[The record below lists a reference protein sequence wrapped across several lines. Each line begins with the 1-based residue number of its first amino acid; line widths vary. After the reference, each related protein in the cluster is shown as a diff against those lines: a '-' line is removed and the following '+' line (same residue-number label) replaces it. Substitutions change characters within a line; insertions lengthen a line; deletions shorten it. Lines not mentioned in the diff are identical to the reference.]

1 MNAIDYSKID
11 LLVLDVDGVMTD
23 GGITLTASG
32 EELKTFHVRDGSGMK
47 YWRRAGGKIAMLTG
61 RSSPAVAARAKE
73 LGVEA
78 LRMGL
83 KEKLPVYREVLA
95 ELGASEERTAVVGD
109 DLADLPLLLHCGFP
123 VAVADAVEE
132 VRQAAAYVTKA
143 RGGAGAVREVI
154 ELILRG
160 SGRWGGILARYRQG
174 EGAARP

>member
-1 MNAIDYSKID
+1 VTEIDYAKID

-23 GGITLTASG
+23 GGITLGASG

-83 KEKLPVYREVLA
+83 QEKLPAYRQVLA
-95 ELGASEERTAVVGD
+95 ELGASEDRVAAIGD
-109 DLADLPLLLHCGFP
+109 DLPDLPLLRHCGFP

-132 VRQAAAYVTKA
+132 VRLSAAYVTKV
-143 RGGAGAVREVI
+143 RGGAGAVREVV
-154 ELILRG
+154 ELLLRG
-160 SGRWGGILARYRQG
+160 GGKWEGIVARYL
-174 EGAARP
+174 EGGGASGP